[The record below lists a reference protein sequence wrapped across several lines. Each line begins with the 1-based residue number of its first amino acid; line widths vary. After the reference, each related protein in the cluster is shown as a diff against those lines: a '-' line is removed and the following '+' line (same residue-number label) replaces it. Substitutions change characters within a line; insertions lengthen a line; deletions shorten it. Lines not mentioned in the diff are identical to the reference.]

1 MLSCCV
7 VAAEDWEAPVEESCA
22 KLNATCPCGA
32 NAHMCKWTDDWG
44 YEEAGMGNDGH
55 Q

>member
-1 MLSCCV
+1 M
-7 VAAEDWEAPVEESCA
+7 AAEDWEAPVEESCA